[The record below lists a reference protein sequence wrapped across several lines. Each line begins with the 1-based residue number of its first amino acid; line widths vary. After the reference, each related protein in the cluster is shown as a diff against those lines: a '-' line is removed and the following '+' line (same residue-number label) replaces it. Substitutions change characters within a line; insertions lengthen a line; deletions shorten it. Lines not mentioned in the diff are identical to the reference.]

1 MSDPSAQPA
10 RVDADDEAPDDANPL
25 AATGAL
31 RSPEAESFGTER
43 ARERVCPWCMTPL
56 PEGDTDRCSSCGAQL
71 EEVEPGVEIP
81 GVTALA
87 PEVAR
92 IVQVVAA
99 KRAVRSD
106 ERPPVLRLR
115 EQEEHAALEPPSPD
129 VLREMRRLELEAAAQ
144 AARAAEVSGA
154 GEVSGP
160 GGAPAPDEEPS

>member
-1 MSDPSAQPA
+1 MDDPSADPA
-10 RVDADDEAPDDANPL
+10 RVEADGEAPDDADPL

-43 ARERVCPWCMTPL
+43 ARERVCLWCMAAL
-56 PEGDTDRCSSCGAQL
+56 PDGDPDRCSSCGARL
-71 EEVEPGVEIP
+71 EEVEPGIEIP

-99 KRAVRSD
+99 KQAVRSD
-106 ERPPVLRLR
+106 MRPPVLRLG

-144 AARAAEVSGA
+144 AANASGA

-160 GGAPAPDEEPS
+160 DGAPAPDEEPS